1 MNTSEFSEMK
11 LERGLFICFEG

>member
-1 MNTSEFSEMK
+1 MNTIEFSEMK

>member
-1 MNTSEFSEMK
+1 MNRIEFSEMK